1 MNRTV
6 DVLVVGAGPAGLA
19 AAARL
24 AAAGA
29 GRVEVLE
36 RETAAGGVPR
46 HCARPGFGA
55 DPRGRPLDG
64 PGHARRA
71 VREALRAG
79 AVVRTGVSATGWAG
93 PLALDVTS
101 PAGLERI
108 AARAVVLATGARER
122 PRSARLLPGTRP
134 AGVLT
139 TGELQRTVERFGG
152 RKGRAGREHA
162 GPGHVGPEYVGR
174 RAVVVGGEP
183 VARSAVRTLRAAGV
197 EVAAVVTE
205 LPFPATGFEA
215 VPLLTGTVVT
225 ELLGRGR
232 LTGLAVRGR
241 DGRASVLRCDTV
253 VLTGDWVPDHELARA
268 RGLPLAP
275 GTRGPVVDGAFR
287 TAAPG
292 VFAAGNLLHGGE
304 PAPVAAAEGRAAA
317 DAVLAHLDRLAH
329 LDHLDGSPRPA
340 GTVPVAAAGALR
352 WVTPGLLGPEATT
365 LLVRPE
371 HRLVR
376 PVLTVS
382 QDGVRLRRERLRGTL
397 VPWRSVRLGP
407 DWTRGADPAGGPVT
421 VGAEE

>member
-1 MNRTV
+1 
-6 DVLVVGAGPAGLA
+6 
-19 AAARL
+19 
-24 AAAGA
+24 
-29 GRVEVLE
+29 
-36 RETAAGGVPR
+36 
-46 HCARPGFGA
+46 
-55 DPRGRPLDG
+55 
-64 PGHARRA
+64 
-71 VREALRAG
+71 
-79 AVVRTGVSATGWAG
+79 
-93 PLALDVTS
+93 
-101 PAGLERI
+101 
-108 AARAVVLATGARER
+108 
-122 PRSARLLPGTRP
+122 
-134 AGVLT
+134 
-139 TGELQRTVERFGG
+139 
-152 RKGRAGREHA
+152 
-162 GPGHVGPEYVGR
+162 
-174 RAVVVGGEP
+174 
-183 VARSAVRTLRAAGV
+183 
-197 EVAAVVTE
+197 
-205 LPFPATGFEA
+205 
-215 VPLLTGTVVT
+215 
-225 ELLGRGR
+225 
-232 LTGLAVRGR
+232 
-241 DGRASVLRCDTV
+241 
-253 VLTGDWVPDHELARA
+253 HELARA

-317 DAVLAHLDRLAH
+317 DAVLAHLDRPAH

-352 WVTPGLLGPEATT
+352 WVAPGLLGPEATT

>member
-55 DPRGRPLDG
+55 DARGRPLDG
-64 PGHARRA
+64 PGYARRA

-139 TGELQRTVERFGG
+139 TGELQRTVARFGG
-152 RKGRAGREHA
+152 RKGHA
-162 GPGHVGPEYVGR
+162 GWEREYVGR

-205 LPFPATGFEA
+205 LPYSAPGFGA
-215 VPLLTGTVVT
+215 VPLLTGTVVA

-232 LTGLAVRGR
+232 LTGVAVRGR

-275 GTRGPVVDGAFR
+275 GTRGPVTDGALR

-317 DAVLAHLDRLAH
+317 DAVL
-329 LDHLDGSPRPA
+329 DHLDGPPRPV
-340 GTVPVAAAGALR
+340 GTVPVAAAGPLR
-352 WVTPGLLGPEATT
+352 WVTPGLLGPEAAP
-365 LLVRPE
+365 LLVRAE

-382 QDGVRLRRERLRGTL
+382 QDGVRLWRERLRGTL

-407 DWTRGADPAGGPVT
+407 DWTHGADPAGGPVT